1 MKKILLALLVAV
13 ILCTGVSAAFEK
25 VNTYNNN
32 FSDVTEQNWFYENV
46 KTAYEL
52 GFMNGKS
59 EGKFDPNGKI
69 DRQQMC
75 MMLVNYVEN
84 FKKTTLKEKVA
95 YKTFAD
101 DAEIAGWAK
110 TAVIKCFKAGLVS
123 GTGNNMFSPK
133 VVANRATGATIFT
146 NFHKEYI
153 A

>member
-1 MKKILLALLVAV
+1 MTRAQFVQVLANLSGAKLDNSKAS
-13 ILCTGVSAAFEK
+13 G
-25 VNTYNNN
+25 
-32 FSDVTEQNWFYENV
+32 FSDAPAGKWFTGAV
-46 KTAYEL
+46 KWAVD
-52 GFMNGKS
+52 NGIAKGI
-59 EGKFDPNGKI
+59 GKGMFNPTGKI

-84 FKKTTLKEKVA
+84 YKKTTLKEKVA

-101 DAEIAGWAK
+101 DKEIAGWAK

-123 GTGNNMFSPK
+123 GTGNNKFSPK